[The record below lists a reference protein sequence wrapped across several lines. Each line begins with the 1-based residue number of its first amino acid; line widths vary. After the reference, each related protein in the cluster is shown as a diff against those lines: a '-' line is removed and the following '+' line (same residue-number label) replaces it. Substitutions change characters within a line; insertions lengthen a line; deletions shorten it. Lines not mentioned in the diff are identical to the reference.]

1 MFDRFATFI
10 IIIIIA
16 IRVFFDRSHAI
27 LILHIENRTFDRGGA
42 GDCELRMSKL
52 TFVDMAGTERPDSL
66 PGGATVVNQS
76 ISGSLSA
83 FTDVLFSLSKTAN
96 AKQQHVPYLNSKLTH
111 LLKESLTTHSKTTII
126 TTVLNTKTPEHLKAT
141 ETSLQFASW
150 AKAIKGHAVINPS
163 IRLKEPDRLTSKET
177 DPELIRFR
185 CVLMIDSLSAC
196 MC

>member
-1 MFDRFATFI
+1 
-10 IIIIIA
+10 
-16 IRVFFDRSHAI
+16 
-27 LILHIENRTFDRGGA
+27 
-42 GDCELRMSKL
+42 MSKL
-52 TFVDMAGTERPDSL
+52 TFVDMAGTERPDSSSGTAAAAVV
-66 PGGATVVNQS
+66 PGENQS
-76 ISGSLSA
+76 ISASLSA

-111 LLKESLTTHSKTTII
+111 LLKESLTAHSKTVII
-126 TTVLNTKTPEHLKAT
+126 TTVLNTPEHLKAT

-150 AKAIKGHAVINPS
+150 AKAIKGYATINPF

-185 CVLMIDSLSAC
+185 YVLMILCISCADDSLHI

>member
-1 MFDRFATFI
+1 M
-10 IIIIIA
+10 
-16 IRVFFDRSHAI
+16 DRSHAV
-27 LILHIENRTFDRGGA
+27 LILHIENRTFSRGA

-52 TFVDMAGTERPDSL
+52 TFVDMAGTERPDSS
-66 PGGATVVNQS
+66 PGTAAAAVVPGENQS
-76 ISGSLSA
+76 ISASLSA

-111 LLKESLTTHSKTTII
+111 LLKESLTAHSKTVII
-126 TTVLNTKTPEHLKAT
+126 TTVLNTPEHLKAT

-150 AKAIKGHAVINPS
+150 AKAIKGHATINPF

-185 CVLMIDSLSAC
+185 YC
-196 MC
+196 MW